1 MALVHF
7 ISHPDVVVDPAVP
20 VPRWPLSERGRER
33 MHLALAQPW
42 VEGIRAVHSS
52 CEQKAIDGATI
63 LAAYLDLP
71 VHTHAELGE
80 IDRSATGYL
89 PQPEFEAVADAFFA
103 RPLESV
109 RGWERA
115 IDAQARIL
123 VAIEYVL
130 ASPRPAGDIAIVS
143 HGAVGGVL
151 LCALSSVP
159 ISRAHDQPRNPPG
172 GWHFAFDADTR
183 GLLHGWQRIDD

>member
-1 MALVHF
+1 MALVRF
-7 ISHPDVVVDPAVP
+7 ITHADVEIDPTVP

-42 VEGIRAVHSS
+42 VEDIGAVHCS

-71 VHTHAELGE
+71 VTRHAELGE

-103 RPLESV
+103 SPLESV

-123 VAIEYVL
+123 VGVEYVL
-130 ASPRPAGDIAIVS
+130 AAPRPAGDIAIVS
-143 HGAVGGVL
+143 HGAVGALL
-151 LCALSSVP
+151 LCALAGVP
-159 ISRAHDQPRNPPG
+159 ISRAQDQPRDPPG
-172 GWHFAFDADTR
+172 GWYFTFDSETR
-183 GLLHGWQRIDD
+183 ALLHGWQRIDD